1 MSGNITFNVSD
12 GHLPS
17 FAIFP
22 KSNQN
27 HLPKKHN
34 FYKHNIKNFS
44 VDNPDF
50 PVTKFEA
57 SQEIQA
63 LNWGQIIQPEKFDPN
78 HSLKRLEE
86 AISPII
92 NKYIPLEKLK
102 NSEYKRRYKPWITSG
117 IRVSIK
123 HRDKLL

>member
-1 MSGNITFNVSD
+1 METTPSLNNIYSNFYNPDIISGNVTFNVSD

-22 KSNQN
+22 KANQN

-34 FYKHNIKNFS
+34 FYKHNTKIFNPA
-44 VDNPDF
+44 NPDF

-63 LNWGQIIQPEKFDPN
+63 LDWGQMIQPEKFDPN
-78 HSLKRLEE
+78 YSLERLEH
-86 AISPII
+86 AVSPII
-92 NKYIPLEKLK
+92 Y
-102 NSEYKRRYKPWITSG
+102 S
-117 IRVSIK
+117 
-123 HRDKLL
+123 